1 MDNFINR
8 KLAIAI
14 NEAMKYYPVITV
26 TGPRQSGKTTLLRH
40 IFSDMTYYSLENI
53 DIRSM
58 ATNDPRAFLASGN
71 KHGMIL
77 DEIQNVPML
86 LSYIQGIADEN
97 PDRKFI
103 LSGSSNFSMIKSVNQ
118 SLAGRTAVF
127 ELLPLSQDELNGT
140 TDVDTLLFN
149 GMYPSVWSRGMKPG
163 MMYHNYVMTY
173 LERDVR
179 DLLMVKDLSV
189 FQKFIRLCA
198 ARIGSVFNASELSN
212 ELGISVNTV
221 KSWLWVL
228 EASYLVIMLQ
238 PFYENTRKRLTKSG
252 KLYFTDTGLACYLLG
267 IESAAQLR
275 RDKMRGAL
283 FENFIVT
290 EALKNRLNNGKDNN
304 LCFYRDSNMNEVD
317 LLLKHEGKL
326 TAVEIK
332 SAETYHTDFEKGIK
346 RFKNYFPDHVSRSA
360 VVYTGNIEMPERE
373 IGIINYAHFSQLLQQ

>member
-221 KSWLWVL
+221 KSWLSVL

-346 RFKNYFPDHVSRSA
+346 RFKSYFPDHVSRSA

-373 IGIINYAHFSQLLQQ
+373 IGIINYAHFSRLLLQ

>member
-14 NEAMKYYPVITV
+14 TEAMKYYPVITV

-140 TDVDTLLFN
+140 TNVDTLLFN

-221 KSWLWVL
+221 KSWLSVL

-267 IESAAQLR
+267 IESEAQLR

-290 EALKNRLNNGKDNN
+290 EALKNSLNNGKDNN

-346 RFKNYFPDHVSRSA
+346 RFKNYFPDHVTRSA

-373 IGIINYAHFSQLLQQ
+373 IGIINYAHFSRLLQQ